1 MEQHTNPGA
10 LAERMQTLRERRGW
24 TWDEIARRIGVTPG
38 AIRQWRLGR
47 IKNVR
52 PAVLRR
58 IEELELSTELES
70 QIVELDPEWRDT
82 LRKARL
88 SVERILLSRDRAA
101 IEHLKST
108 LEVLQNYVEATEEQ
122 NRNRPSGKAKA
133 GVKRNRQAD

>member
-1 MEQHTNPGA
+1 MQQTDPSR
-10 LAERMQTLRERRGW
+10 LAERMQKLRMRRGW
-24 TWDEIARRIGVTPG
+24 TWDEVARRLGVTAG

-47 IKNVR
+47 IKHVR

-70 QIVELDPEWRDT
+70 RIVELDPEWRET
-82 LRKARL
+82 LRKAKL
-88 SVERILLSRDRAA
+88 SVERILLSRDPIA

-122 NRNRPSGKAKA
+122 TRQHQSGKARA
-133 GVKRNRQAD
+133 GPKRDREAD